1 MIKHNELITSDDG
14 SHTLISEQFGVSYHS
29 THGAL
34 QESITVF
41 LAAGLHYARHNFLSE
56 IKVLEMGFGT
66 GLNALLTL
74 MEAEKYRRVVRYSTL
89 EAYPITEIQADTLN
103 YIDILNSPQHAEHF
117 KTMHAAKSD
126 QRVELTKYFSFN
138 KHLTKIEDFH
148 PVGKY
153 NLVYYDAFAPT
164 TQPELWDDAMMKRIY
179 DLLEDQA
186 VFVSYCAKGSF
197 KRALKAAGFILEPL
211 PGPPGKREMTRAIK
225 KVVRSID

>member
-1 MIKHNELITSDDG
+1 MSKHNQLITSDDG
-14 SHTLISEQFGVSYHS
+14 SHTLISNKFGVSYHS

-41 LAAGLHYARHNFLSE
+41 LAAGFHYARHNFLAD

-74 MEAEKYRRVVRYSTL
+74 IEAEKYRRPVQFSTI
-89 EAYPITEIQADTLN
+89 EAYPISTKQADTLN
-103 YIDILNSPQHAEHF
+103 YIEILDCAKYADAF
-117 KTMHAAKSD
+117 RMMHNAQSGQTLQISKYCSF
-126 QRVELTKYFSFN
+126 TK
-138 KHLTKIEDFH
+138 HITKIEDFE
-148 PVGKY
+148 PIDKY
-153 NLVYYDAFAPT
+153 NVVYYDAFAPT
-164 TQPELWDDAMMKRIY
+164 TQPELWDESMMNRIY

-211 PGPPGKREMTRAIK
+211 PGPPGKREMTRALK
-225 KVVRSID
+225 G